1 MAVQTLDITKDHC
14 PMTFVKAKLALAK
27 ISSGD
32 ILEVTL
38 SGGEPLENV
47 PKSAEEEGH
56 EILSIS
62 EAGSFHLVR
71 IKKGNDRN
79 TSPLP

>member
-27 ISSGD
+27 INSGD

-56 EILSIS
+56 VIISIEES
-62 EAGSFHLVR
+62 GDNYL
-71 IKKGNDRN
+71 IKIAKK
-79 TSPLP
+79 

>member
-1 MAVQTLDITKDHC
+1 MKVQTLDITKDHC

-32 ILEVTL
+32 VLEVTL

-47 PKSAEEEGH
+47 PRSAEEEGH
-56 EILSIS
+56 EIISIEES
-62 EAGSFHLVR
+62 GDNYLVK
-71 IKKGNDRN
+71 ISKK
-79 TSPLP
+79 